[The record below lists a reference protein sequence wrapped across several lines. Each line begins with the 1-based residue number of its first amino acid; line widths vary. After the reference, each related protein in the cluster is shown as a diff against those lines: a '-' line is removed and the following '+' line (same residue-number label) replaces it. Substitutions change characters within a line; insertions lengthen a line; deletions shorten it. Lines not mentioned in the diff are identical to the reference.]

1 MPLQDRS
8 LGRRAQLP
16 EGGLGGALGRG
27 ALAWQQGDVAVTGLL
42 QCSTHR
48 VLAHGV
54 VRVHG
59 AVAGVAGASARGHR
73 PAGGHGGHVGG
84 RGGGGLVYRGYSQYT
99 VDTHTLVQVPQS
111 QQPMLQVQPV
121 GQGEKVEQLWQR
133 SVQVGGPVMYP
144 GLGTVS
150 WL

>member
-1 MPLQDRS
+1 MT
-8 LGRRAQLP
+8 
-16 EGGLGGALGRG
+16 
-27 ALAWQQGDVAVTGLL
+27 VTGLL
-42 QCSTHR
+42 HCSTHR

-84 RGGGGLVYRGYSQYT
+84 RGGGGLVYRGYSQYA

-111 QQPMLQVQPV
+111 QQPMLQEQPV
-121 GQGEKVEQLWQR
+121 GQGEEVEQVWQR
-133 SVQVGGPVMYP
+133 SVQEGGPVM
-144 GLGTVS
+144 
-150 WL
+150 